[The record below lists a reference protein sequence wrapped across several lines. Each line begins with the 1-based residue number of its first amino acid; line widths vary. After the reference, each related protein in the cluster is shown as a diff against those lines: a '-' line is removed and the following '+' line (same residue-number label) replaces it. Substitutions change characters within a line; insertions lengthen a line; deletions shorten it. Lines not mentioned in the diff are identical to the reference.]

1 MPHESNNSRLNNIL
15 LNYWSFLVNNRT
27 IICLNLQDWID
38 LSWSSSRK
46 MLISTSKFNH
56 TYFSSTKR
64 KWISVFYFIFYTRKP
79 KFLQKWLCN
88 TLSSKSKKH
97 LHSRNISTKSK
108 RLFERQG
115 TIKFSICI
123 IWRILPSLKWN
134 IINRGIN
141 RQRQFLKSQCINQ
154 RFNRR
159 SWLPWISCHIILS
172 LDILIKIIQR
182 P

>member
-46 MLISTSKFNH
+46 MLISTSKLNH

-108 RLFERQG
+108 CLFERQR
-115 TIKFSICI
+115 TIKLSISI
-123 IWRILPSLKWN
+123 IWRILPRLKRN
-134 IINRGIN
+134 IINWSVN
-141 RQRQFLKSQCINQ
+141 SQWQFLKS
-154 RFNRR
+154 
-159 SWLPWISCHIILS
+159 
-172 LDILIKIIQR
+172 
-182 P
+182 

>member
-46 MLISTSKFNH
+46 MLISTRKLNH
-56 TYFSSTKR
+56 TYLSSTKR
-64 KWISVFYFIFYTRKP
+64 KRISVFYFIFHTRKT

-108 RLFERQG
+108 RLFERQR
-115 TIKFSICI
+115 TIKLSISI
-123 IWRILPSLKWN
+123 IWRILPRLKRN
-134 IINRGIN
+134 IINWSVN
-141 RQRQFLKSQCINQ
+141 SQWQFLKS
-154 RFNRR
+154 
-159 SWLPWISCHIILS
+159 
-172 LDILIKIIQR
+172 
-182 P
+182 